1 MTDKQIVCP
10 HCHTINVLPEE
21 RLGDQPRC
29 GKCHEAIFDAHPVE
43 LTAAS
48 FDRHVSR
55 NDIPV
60 LVDFWAPWC
69 GPCRTM
75 APAFVEAA
83 SVLEP
88 TVRFAKLNTED
99 ERNWVSSAK
108 EKSTGDRR
116 AHNIP
121 VAHKQA
127 GRRQLFVDP
136 AGIFFTGT
144 DNAVWQ
150 RLHKL
155 LEVTASEVD
164 QVLMITCFDVDI

>member
-10 HCHTINVLPEE
+10 HCHTTNVLPEE

-29 GKCHEAIFDAHPVE
+29 GKCHEAIFGAHPVE

-75 APAFVEAA
+75 APAFVKAA

-88 TVRFAKLNTED
+88 MVRFAKLNTED
-99 ERNWVSSAK
+99 EQMIGANHGIRSIPTMVLFRDGKEIGRQSGALMASGIVRWVQS
-108 EKSTGDRR
+108 
-116 AHNIP
+116 
-121 VAHKQA
+121 
-127 GRRQLFVDP
+127 QL
-136 AGIFFTGT
+136 G
-144 DNAVWQ
+144 Q
-150 RLHKL
+150 
-155 LEVTASEVD
+155 
-164 QVLMITCFDVDI
+164 